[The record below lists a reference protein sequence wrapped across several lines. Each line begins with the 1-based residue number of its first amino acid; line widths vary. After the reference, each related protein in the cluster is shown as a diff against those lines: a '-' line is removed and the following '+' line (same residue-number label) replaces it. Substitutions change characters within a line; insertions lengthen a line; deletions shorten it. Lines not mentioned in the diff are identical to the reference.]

1 MLIGLITVNFP
12 LTDLNFWSVGTH
24 RPDASN
30 GVIYLSQ
37 WPDRTVPSPAILI
50 SVHSM
55 SVSPT
60 RFYCWVVNVFLTC
73 FIPLSLS
80 LKKNY
85 IGTGIGLSNF

>member
-1 MLIGLITVNFP
+1 MNFP

-60 RFYCWVVNVFLTC
+60 RFLLLGCQCFLDMLYS
-73 FIPLSLS
+73 FIIVTE
-80 LKKNY
+80 KNY